1 MVTFHYIEFKTF
13 CHSTEDPDRVVL
25 AMENAARQELEIEID
40 EAEGY
45 YGNEII
51 ILESQISRNREMDT
65 FFDNLHEDIIR
76 QIIDTLEK
84 RIDERCNF
92 YFRLDK
98 EKAYNEEW
106 GLSDGDN
113 SIKVRARVESYPSKR
128 STAVKKMQEYLSKR
142 LKK

>member
-13 CHSTEDPDRVVL
+13 CHSTEDPDKVVL
-25 AMENAARQELEIEID
+25 AMENTAQQELEIEVD

-45 YGNEII
+45 YGNEIL
-51 ILESQISRNREMDT
+51 ILESQISRNREMDS
-65 FFDNLHEDIIR
+65 FFDNLPEDII
-76 QIIDTLEK
+76 QQLLDTLEK

-106 GLSDGDN
+106 RLSDDDN
-113 SIKVRARVESYPSKR
+113 SIKVRSRVESYPSKR
-128 STAVKKMQEYLSKR
+128 STAVNKMREYLSKR
-142 LKK
+142 LK